1 MKLETKNI
9 PFEGG
14 ELLGIKDENGVVW
27 LGVRKACLDIGMS
40 VGQADRQIK
49 NIKSDIVFGG
59 KCVKFDVLQT
69 EGKRQIK
76 REIECIREDFVTL
89 WFAKISLTPTMQK
102 NNPEAVQKLVNY
114 QLKAAKTL
122 HEAFFKTDEQKET
135 LFSELGITGEIHDI
149 NAKIDEL
156 KDIILDN
163 YTINSRQALS
173 LLKIART
180 RVADL
185 LDGVNSPNYKKLS
198 RTYFKRLWINLCD
211 MFGVSTYKDLNP
223 KDFTAAQRFIKNWI
237 CNI

>member
-14 ELLGIKDENGVVW
+14 ELLGIKDQNGVVW
-27 LGVRKACLDIGMS
+27 LAIRKTCRDIGMS
-40 VGQADRQIK
+40 DGQAQRQVD
-49 NIKSDIVFGG
+49 NIRRDIMF
-59 KCVKFDVLQT
+59 KDNRCKFAPTKIGYNKHV
-69 EGKRQIK
+69 K

-89 WFAKISLTPTMQK
+89 WLAKIKLTPTMQK